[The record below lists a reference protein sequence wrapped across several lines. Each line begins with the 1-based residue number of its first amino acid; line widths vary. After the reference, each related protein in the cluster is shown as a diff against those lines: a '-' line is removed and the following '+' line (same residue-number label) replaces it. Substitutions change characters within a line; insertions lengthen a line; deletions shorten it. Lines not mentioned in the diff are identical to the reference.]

1 MFMVGQGLRPRK
13 PESPDIYLLTLV
25 HFWSTSPMKPLLL
38 LANFPVWAPSFY
50 NAKRRE
56 TLDKYPVYF

>member
-1 MFMVGQGLRPRK
+1 MFMVGLEFWQGSQNLK
-13 PESPDIYLLTLV
+13 TFTVS
-25 HFWSTSPMKPLLL
+25 FWSTSPSMKPLLL

-56 TLDKYPVYF
+56 TLDKYSVYC